1 MKKLSLALI
10 TGGALCAFGVLL
22 GGAALA
28 MTGFEFSKVVTTMK
42 YENKTAAYEPS
53 LLAGIEIAAEDLK
66 VVVSPS
72 PDEQVH
78 LSYWESALDATTIEV
93 DGGMLRFR
101 HTVSDSWLD
110 NFIHGFWSSF
120 ARYRHVIEIKIPAS
134 FAGSLSVTNE
144 NAALEASGLTAL
156 SSAAFRSK
164 NGALELTD
172 ILCLGGL
179 TAVRE
184 LRRILPGEDIV
195 YFGDTGRV
203 PYGTRGV
210 DVIVRYAKQDI
221 AFLLEQNVKYV
232 MAACGT
238 VSSTL
243 SEAYTRTLPVPYTGV
258 VQSAA
263 AAAVRATRTGL
274 IGVIGTPATVK
285 SGSYNAAI
293 AALMPGARIVATA
306 CPLFVP
312 LVENGYFGADNA
324 VTRLVARDYLKDIRA
339 AGVDTL
345 ILGCTHYPLIAP
357 IIADLMGPEV
367 ALIDPGRETAL
378 AARDALA
385 SAGLLREGRAGTARY
400 YVSDTTESFAQL
412 SDWFLGEYAGGPVT
426 RISVDG
432 YPVEQGAST

>member
-1 MKKLSLALI
+1 MTERNAP
-10 TGGALCAFGVLL
+10 GRGAPIGVFDSAYDNAPI
-22 GGAALA
+22 GIFDS
-28 MTGFEFSKVVTTMK
+28 GF
-42 YENKTAAYEPS
+42 
-53 LLAGIEIAAEDLK
+53 
-66 VVVSPS
+66 
-72 PDEQVH
+72 
-78 LSYWESALDATTIEV
+78 
-93 DGGMLRFR
+93 
-101 HTVSDSWLD
+101 
-110 NFIHGFWSSF
+110 
-120 ARYRHVIEIKIPAS
+120 
-134 FAGSLSVTNE
+134 
-144 NAALEASGLTAL
+144 
-156 SSAAFRSK
+156 
-164 NGALELTD
+164 
-172 ILCLGGL
+172 GGL
-179 TAVRE
+179 TVARE
-184 LRRILPGEDIV
+184 IVEELPNESIV

>member
-1 MKKLSLALI
+1 MTERNAP
-10 TGGALCAFGVLL
+10 GRGAPIGV
-22 GGAALA
+22 
-28 MTGFEFSKVVTTMK
+28 F
-42 YENKTAAYEPS
+42 
-53 LLAGIEIAAEDLK
+53 
-66 VVVSPS
+66 
-72 PDEQVH
+72 
-78 LSYWESALDATTIEV
+78 
-93 DGGMLRFR
+93 
-101 HTVSDSWLD
+101 DS
-110 NFIHGFWSSF
+110 G
-120 ARYRHVIEIKIPAS
+120 
-134 FAGSLSVTNE
+134 
-144 NAALEASGLTAL
+144 
-156 SSAAFRSK
+156 
-164 NGALELTD
+164 
-172 ILCLGGL
+172 LGGL

-243 SEAYTRTLPVPYTGV
+243 PEAYTRTLPVPYTGV

-345 ILGCTHYPLIAP
+345 ILGCTHYPLI
-357 IIADLMGPEV
+357 
-367 ALIDPGRETAL
+367 DPGRETAL

>member
-28 MTGFEFSKVVTTMK
+28 VTGFEFSKVVTTMK

-179 TAVRE
+179 TAETTNAPLSLDRVRGGTA
-184 LRRILPGEDIV
+184 RITNANARIRV
-195 YFGDTGRV
+195 SDTQLLDTVLQTDNGSVLLHNLTVRSLTAKNKNASLEAEALAAVGRV
-203 PYGTRGV
+203 E
-210 DVIVRYAKQDI
+210 
-221 AFLLEQNVKYV
+221 LETTN
-232 MAACGT
+232 ASLTAID
-238 VSSTL
+238 
-243 SEAYTRTLPVPYTGV
+243 
-258 VQSAA
+258 VQSAGDYPSDPKMAVCVRQTA
-263 AAAVRATRTGL
+263 AHRRFSPEPPTPKSIWPAARPRRSRRKPPTGRWKSTGW
-274 IGVIGTPATVK
+274 IPATSPSSLLTAA
-285 SGSYNAAI
+285 SGAA
-293 AALMPGARIVATA
+293 
-306 CPLFVP
+306 
-312 LVENGYFGADNA
+312 
-324 VTRLVARDYLKDIRA
+324 
-339 AGVDTL
+339 
-345 ILGCTHYPLIAP
+345 
-357 IIADLMGPEV
+357 
-367 ALIDPGRETAL
+367 
-378 AARDALA
+378 
-385 SAGLLREGRAGTARY
+385 S
-400 YVSDTTESFAQL
+400 SDRKPTTS
-412 SDWFLGEYAGGPVT
+412 SPH
-426 RISVDG
+426 
-432 YPVEQGAST
+432 